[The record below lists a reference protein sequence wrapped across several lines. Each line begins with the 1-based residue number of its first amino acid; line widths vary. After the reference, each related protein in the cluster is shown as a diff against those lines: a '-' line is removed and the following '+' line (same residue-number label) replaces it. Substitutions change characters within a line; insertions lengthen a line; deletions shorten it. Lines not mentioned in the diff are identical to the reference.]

1 MKDYTLGFI
10 GAGRV
15 TRIMLEGFRKPGKFP
30 HQVVV
35 TDLKQETLDTLKTR
49 FPSIESVLND
59 NQKPCA
65 QDIVFLA
72 LHPPAIG
79 AVLDGIRPLI
89 SGNTV
94 LVSLAPK
101 ISIEKISERLG
112 GFKRI
117 IRLLP
122 NAPSIVNAGFNPT
135 TFSSVFS
142 LDEQHDILSL
152 FRILG
157 DCPVV
162 KEETIEA
169 YAITTAMGPTYL
181 WFQLDELQKLGET
194 YGLASNDLQCGL
206 KQMVIGAAKT
216 MFESGLSASEVMDL
230 IPVKPLGEDEAGI
243 RSLYKTKLDALLNKL
258 KAS

>member
-1 MKDYTLGFI
+1 MT
-10 GAGRV
+10 A
-15 TRIMLEGFRKPGKFP
+15 
-30 HQVVV
+30 
-35 TDLKQETLDTLKTR
+35 
-49 FPSIESVLND
+49 
-59 NQKPCA
+59 
-65 QDIVFLA
+65 
-72 LHPPAIG
+72 
-79 AVLDGIRPLI
+79 IRPLI

-142 LDEQHDILSL
+142 LDEQHEILSL
-152 FRILG
+152 FRVLG

>member
-15 TRIMLEGFRKPGKFP
+15 TKIMLDGFKRAGTFP
-30 HQVVV
+30 RQVVA
-35 TDLKQETLDTLKTR
+35 TDLKQETLDALKTR
-49 FPSIESVLND
+49 FPSIDTVLND

-65 QDIVFLA
+65 QDLVFLA

-79 AVLDGIRPLI
+79 AVLDGIRPFV
-89 SGNTV
+89 SPNTI

-117 IRLLP
+117 VRLLP

-135 TFSSVFS
+135 TFSPAFA
-142 LDEQHDILSL
+142 LDEKQDILSL
-152 FRILG
+152 FRVLG
-157 DCPVV
+157 ECPEV

-194 YGLASNDLQCGL
+194 YGLASNDLQSGL
-206 KQMVIGAAKT
+206 KHMVIGAAKT